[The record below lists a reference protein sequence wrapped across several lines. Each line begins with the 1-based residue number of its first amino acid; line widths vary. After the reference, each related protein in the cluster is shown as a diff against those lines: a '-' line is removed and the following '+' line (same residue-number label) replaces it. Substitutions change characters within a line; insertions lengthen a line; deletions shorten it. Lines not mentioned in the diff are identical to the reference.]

1 MADTALHATH
11 EREVKSEVK
20 SEAQTVKRC
29 PTLPL
34 KRLRRLG
41 FVLPQAPN
49 ATESLHCSNMSPVAC
64 KGVRVS
70 VRLFIRTFLS
80 YKYKKSKGSML
91 TRT

>member
-1 MADTALHATH
+1 
-11 EREVKSEVK
+11 
-20 SEAQTVKRC
+20 
-29 PTLPL
+29 
-34 KRLRRLG
+34 
-41 FVLPQAPN
+41 VLPQAPN